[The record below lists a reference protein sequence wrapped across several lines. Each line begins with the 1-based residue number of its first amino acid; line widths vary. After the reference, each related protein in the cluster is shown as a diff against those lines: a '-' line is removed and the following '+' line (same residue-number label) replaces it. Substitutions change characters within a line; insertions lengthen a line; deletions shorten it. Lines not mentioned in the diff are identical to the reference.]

1 MGGSESKIVE
11 AIKNPNEDAALRK
24 LFGQFDKDKS
34 GSLDKEEWKLF
45 GKYLWLADIKEATE
59 DVKHE
64 VREEFKSKA
73 PMMAGLMGSAA
84 SSATG
89 LIAKGVQP
97 SDVDK
102 WIESLFARADKDN
115 SGSLSYDEFKV
126 FLEHENKAEADAHK
140 AKLRDAVATN
150 IEQNYGSLNVT
161 VKDGAVTK
169 SATVTVDGVDTEAIR
184 NKK

>member
-1 MGGSESKIVE
+1 MGGSESKIVD
-11 AIKNPNEDAALRK
+11 AIKNPVEEEKLKK
-24 LFGQFDKDKS
+24 LFGSFDKDKS
-34 GSLDKEEWKLF
+34 GSLDKAEWKLF

-59 DVKHE
+59 DVKNE

-73 PMMAGLMGSAA
+73 PMMAGMMGAAA
-84 SSATG
+84 SNATG

-102 WIESLFARADKDN
+102 WVESMFVKADKDN
-115 SGSLSYDEFKV
+115 SGSLSFEEFKI

-140 AKLRDAVATN
+140 VKVRDAVASN
-150 IEQNYGSLNVT
+150 IEQNQGSLNVT

-169 SATVTVDGVDTEAIR
+169 SATVTVPGVDAEGIR

>member
-1 MGGSESKIVE
+1 
-11 AIKNPNEDAALRK
+11 
-24 LFGQFDKDKS
+24 
-34 GSLDKEEWKLF
+34 
-45 GKYLWLADIKEATE
+45 LADIKGATE
-59 DVKHE
+59 DVKNE

-73 PMMAGLMGSAA
+73 PMMAGMMGAAA

-102 WIESLFARADKDN
+102 WIEALFLKADKDT
-115 SGSLSYDEFKV
+115 SGSLSYDEFKA
-126 FLEHENKAEADAHK
+126 FLEHENKSEADAHK
-140 AKLRDAVATN
+140 VKVREAVASN
-150 IEQNYGSLNVT
+150 IEQNQGSLNVT

-169 SATVTVDGVDTEAIR
+169 SAAVTVPGVDTEAIR